1 MLIRTAA
8 DPEQLIPSVRR
19 AILSVIRTFTLK
31 TCGLSCRTLTPTLPS
46 RGVLARLCTLFGS
59 IALLL
64 AATGLYGVL
73 SYGVTR
79 RTNEIG
85 IRMALGAAEE
95 TWSA

>member
-1 MLIRTAA
+1 M
-8 DPEQLIPSVRR
+8 
-19 AILSVIRTFTLK
+19 
-31 TCGLSCRTLTPTLPS
+31 
-46 RGVLARLCTLFGS
+46 LARLCTLFGS

-85 IRMALGAAEE
+85 IRMALGSTIRRTKRPDCRFIRFMARLGGQNPSRSRTSMRSSMTFKTSVPGFTPTRQRCE
-95 TWSA
+95 T